1 MKINNEQFGEIDFG
15 QDSIIKF
22 EDGLLGFEELKEF
35 LLISE
40 EEGLFLWL
48 TSVSEP
54 EIVFPLFSIN
64 HLQEKFETVDEFE
77 PFGIVK
83 LDQDPSKVT
92 INLKAPVFINQ
103 SEKSG
108 FQKLIDSKANVVDYP
123 LFVTN

>member
-1 MKINNEQFGEIDFG
+1 MKIQNEQFGEINFEE
-15 QDSIIKF
+15 DSVIKF

-48 TSVSEP
+48 TSIDEP
-54 EIVFPLFSIN
+54 EIIFPIFSIN
-64 HLQEKFETVDEFE
+64 VLQEKFETAESYE

-83 LDQDPSKVT
+83 LDKDPENVT

-103 SEKSG
+103 VEKKG
-108 FQKLIDSKANVVDYP
+108 YQKLIDNEANVVDYP
-123 LFVTN
+123 LFANN

>member
-1 MKINNEQFGEIDFG
+1 MKIQNEQFGEINFEE
-15 QDSIIKF
+15 DSVIKF

-48 TSVSEP
+48 TSIDEP
-54 EIVFPLFSIN
+54 EIIFPIFSIN
-64 HLQEKFETVDEFE
+64 VLQEKLETTESYE

-83 LDQDPSKVT
+83 LDKEPENVT

-103 SEKSG
+103 VEKKG
-108 FQKLIDSKANVVDYP
+108 YQKLIDNEANVVDYP
-123 LFVTN
+123 LFANN

>member
-1 MKINNEQFGEIDFG
+1 MKIQNEQFGEINFEE
-15 QDSIIKF
+15 DSVIKF

-48 TSVSEP
+48 TSIDEP
-54 EIVFPLFSIN
+54 EIIFPIFSIN
-64 HLQEKFETVDEFE
+64 VLQEKLDTTESYE

-83 LDQDPSKVT
+83 LDKEPENVT

-103 SEKSG
+103 VEKKG
-108 FQKLIDSKANVVDYP
+108 YQKLIDNEANVVDYP
-123 LFVTN
+123 LFANN

>member
-1 MKINNEQFGEIDFG
+1 MKIQNEQFGEINFEE
-15 QDSIIKF
+15 DSVIKF

-48 TSVSEP
+48 TSIDEP
-54 EIVFPLFSIN
+54 EIIFPIFSIN
-64 HLQEKFETVDEFE
+64 VLQEKLETTESYE

-83 LDQDPSKVT
+83 FDKEPENVT

-103 SEKSG
+103 VEKKG
-108 FQKLIDSKANVVDYP
+108 YQKLIDNEANVVDYP
-123 LFVTN
+123 LFANN

>member
-1 MKINNEQFGEIDFG
+1 MKIKNEQFGEIDFE

-22 EDGLLGFEELKEF
+22 EEGLLGFEELKEF

-40 EEGLFLWL
+40 EEGLFFWL
-48 TSVSEP
+48 TSISEP

-83 LDQDPSKVT
+83 LDKDPSSVT

-103 SEKSG
+103 TEKNG
-108 FQKLIDSKANVVDYP
+108 YQKLIDNEANIVDYP
-123 LFVTN
+123 LFAPN